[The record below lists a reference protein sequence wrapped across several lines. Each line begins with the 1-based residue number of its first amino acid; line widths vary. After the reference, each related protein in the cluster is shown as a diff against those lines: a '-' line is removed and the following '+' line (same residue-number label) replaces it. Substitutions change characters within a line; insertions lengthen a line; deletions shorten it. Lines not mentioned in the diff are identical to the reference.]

1 MRVVL
6 LCGIRNPTKRDGES
20 AGAPQ
25 PVLFLPVCSLLCEG
39 KKTATCDPE
48 DGPRQN

>member
-6 LCGIRNPTKRDGES
+6 LCGIRNPTKRDSES

-25 PVLFLPVCSLLCEG
+25 AVLFLPLRSLLCES
-39 KKTATCDPE
+39 KKTTTCDPE